1 MFTKEGSVHVL
12 KVTNLTKRF
21 GGTIA
26 VNQVNLQINK
36 GEIVGII
43 GPNGSGKSTLLH
55 TITGVYQPD
64 EGTIEYRNKE
74 ITKAPLE
81 EKARMGIGRT
91 FQNLRLFK
99 HLTVWENLMIP
110 AIQLKKNKKEAEEEA
125 KELLEL
131 VRLHNHIDEQAQNL
145 SVGQQRLLE
154 FIRTVMLNSEL
165 IFLDEPTAG
174 FHPNMI
180 QNFLDTLLK
189 LHARGK
195 SFVMIEHNIPA
206 IMEVSTRLIAVAA
219 GEVIADGDPKVVHS
233 NPQVVEAYL
242 G

>member
-1 MFTKEGSVHVL
+1 ML

-26 VNQVNLQINK
+26 VNQVNMQVSK

-64 EGTIEYRNKE
+64 GGAIQYHERD
-74 ITKAPLE
+74 ITHSSLE

-99 HLTVWENLMIP
+99 RLTVWENLMIP

-125 KELLEL
+125 KELLAL
-131 VRLHNHIDEQAQNL
+131 VKLEQHIGEQAQNL
-145 SVGQQRLLE
+145 SIGQQRLLE
-154 FIRTVMLNSEL
+154 FIRAVMLNSEL

-189 LHARGK
+189 LHAHGK
-195 SFVMIEHNIPA
+195 TFVMIEHNIPA
-206 IMEVSTRLIAVAA
+206 IMEVSTRLVAIAA
-219 GEVIADGDPKVVHS
+219 GEVIADGDPKTVQS

>member
-1 MFTKEGSVHVL
+1 VL

-21 GGTIA
+21 GGTVA
-26 VNQVNLQINK
+26 VNQVNLQVNK

-64 EGTIEYRNKE
+64 EGAIEYRDRD
-74 ITKAPLE
+74 ITRAPLE

-99 HLTVWENLMIP
+99 RLTVWENLMIP
-110 AIQLKKNKKEAEEEA
+110 AIQLKKDRKVAEEEA
-125 KELLEL
+125 QELLEL
-131 VRLHNHIDEQAQNL
+131 VKLHNHATEQAQNL
-145 SVGQQRLLE
+145 SIGQQRLLE
-154 FIRTVMLNSEL
+154 FIRAVMLNSEL

-180 QNFLDTLLK
+180 QNFLDTLQK

-195 SFVMIEHNIPA
+195 TFVMIEHNIPA
-206 IMEVSTRLIAVAA
+206 IMEVSTRLVAVAA
-219 GEVIADGDPKVVHS
+219 GEVIADGDPKTVHA

>member
-1 MFTKEGSVHVL
+1 ML

>member
-1 MFTKEGSVHVL
+1 ML

-26 VNQVNLQINK
+26 VNQVNLQVHK

-64 EGTIEYRNKE
+64 GGSIEYLNYD
-74 ITKAPLE
+74 ITNSPLE

-99 HLTVWENLMIP
+99 RLTVWENLMIP

-125 KELLEL
+125 KELLAL
-131 VRLHNHIDEQAQNL
+131 VKLEQHIGEQAQNL
-145 SVGQQRLLE
+145 SIGQQRLLE
-154 FIRTVMLNSEL
+154 FIRAVMLNSEL

-195 SFVMIEHNIPA
+195 TFVMIEHNIPA
-206 IMEVSTRLIAVAA
+206 IMEVSSRLVAIAA
-219 GEVIADGDPKVVHS
+219 GEVIADGDPKTVHS